1 MPVGNSPWS
10 RKASLPA
17 SLSQDGGASIRQP
30 IPESAWVRTP
40 LDARTGKC
48 PNSKSQQL
56 QCLLLC
62 WLLFS
67 FFWWGV
73 GAQLELLFK
82 VKLQPNHLFLDKLR
96 NVEPP
101 VFIVLSHLRRFPLI
115 SCCSQEK
122 PWACIHTYVDTDIAS
137 VRHRIAVVDHMGC
150 LCNANSAIQLYGW
163 THIGFAQKRCRK
175 RASYVPSYEA
185 LYLCLVRHAFLILA
199 NCPHINRAHIP
210 DSYCFLQWTFEENV
224 LPSLLKEPRNK
235 KMFNT

>member
-30 IPESAWVRTP
+30 IPESAWVRKP

-73 GAQLELLFK
+73 GAQSELLFK

-150 LCNANSAIQLYGW
+150 LCNANSPYSCMAEH
-163 THIGFAQKRCRK
+163 T
-175 RASYVPSYEA
+175 YEA